1 MNDINKNVLY
11 WTSTL
16 NNIGSLEG
24 TLQYY
29 HHVTPGE
36 PCWRV
41 LFKEPILF
49 REEILDINLT
59 H

>member
-24 TLQYY
+24 ALQYY
-29 HHVTPGE
+29 HHVTSWG
-36 PCWRV
+36 CMVIV
-41 LFKEPILF
+41 LEGYF
-49 REEILDINLT
+49 
-59 H
+59 